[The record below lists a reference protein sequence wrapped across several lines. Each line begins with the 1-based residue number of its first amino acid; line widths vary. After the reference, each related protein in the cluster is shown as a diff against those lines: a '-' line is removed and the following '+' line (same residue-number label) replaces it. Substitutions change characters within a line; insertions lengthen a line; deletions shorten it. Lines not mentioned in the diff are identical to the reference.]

1 MDTAHNDASRP
12 SPAQPWLRALSF
24 AAPITALVLF
34 LMVRWFTLNN
44 RYVTF
49 LYHHDMGPRVPDTRP
64 FSPVTRSRYWM
75 TGLVAAGAIGILV
88 AGVHFILG
96 RLSRRYRAPDWWR
109 VWMLC
114 AGPLAIGIP
123 AITMISNSPTLP
135 FWLASLTASA
145 TLAGL
150 ALALLPGRVVAERP
164 MEAAFLGLDGLCLA
178 LWLLTLPGLEYVP
191 EWIAGGRR
199 LWLLMLVLLPLAG
212 LAGLAILTILR
223 SALGVARPTAWKL
236 SLAALI
242 VTYIILPIV
251 HHIAFTGGLYYISDM
266 DNFFARDLGIQALTF
281 AATAAVI
288 WATVRARRA
297 AFRK

>member
-1 MDTAHNDASRP
+1 MNTAHDEPHRP
-12 SPAQPWLRALSF
+12 PPGQLWLQALGF
-24 AAPITALVLF
+24 AVPITGLVLG
-34 LMVRWFTLNN
+34 LMVKWFALNN

-75 TGLVAAGAIGILV
+75 AGFVAAGAVGILV
-88 AGVHFILG
+88 AGASFILG

-123 AITMISNSPTLP
+123 AITMTSNVPTLP
-135 FWLASLTASA
+135 LRLASLTAAA

-164 MEAAFLGLDGLCLA
+164 LEAAFLGLDGVSLA
-178 LWLLTLPGLEYVP
+178 LWLLALPGLEYVP
-191 EWIAGGRR
+191 EWIAGGGR

-212 LAGLAILTILR
+212 LAGLAILSVLGA
-223 SALGVARPTAWKL
+223 ALGVARPTAWEL

-242 VTYIILPIV
+242 VAYIVLPIV
-251 HHIAFTGGLYYISDM
+251 HHVVFTGGLYYISDM
-266 DNFFARDLGIQALTF
+266 DNFFSRDLGIQALTF
-281 AATAAVI
+281 AATAALI
-288 WATVRARRA
+288 WATLRARRA
-297 AFRK
+297 VLPR